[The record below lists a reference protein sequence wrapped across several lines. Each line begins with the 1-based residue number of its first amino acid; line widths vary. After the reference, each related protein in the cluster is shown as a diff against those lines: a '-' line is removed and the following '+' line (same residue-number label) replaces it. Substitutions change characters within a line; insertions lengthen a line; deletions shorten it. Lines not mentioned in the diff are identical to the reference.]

1 MDKSKAIISEA
12 EMYLGG
18 GKIQE
23 YEKMFKIKY
32 TGIKVIKTIYL

>member
-1 MDKSKAIISEA
+1 MDKLKTMISEA

-32 TGIKVIKTIYL
+32 TGIKIIKTMYQ